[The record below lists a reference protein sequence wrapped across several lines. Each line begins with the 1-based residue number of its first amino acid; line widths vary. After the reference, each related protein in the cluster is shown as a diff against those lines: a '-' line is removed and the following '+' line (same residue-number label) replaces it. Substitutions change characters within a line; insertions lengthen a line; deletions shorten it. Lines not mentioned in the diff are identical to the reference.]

1 MSGPLNRDVT
11 ASGIRLRVAENGT
24 GGPIVLLHGMFMDHC
39 TWDGVVR
46 VLAHHHRTV
55 APDLPGFGESEKP
68 PSSRYPYGVFAFAEA
83 IADLYAGLELG
94 RCPVIGHA
102 LGGAVALTLAAQH
115 PELVSRLVLV
125 DALCYPVP
133 QRLRRRMV
141 TSPVL
146 GTLLFKQ
153 LMGRTAFRTLVP
165 RTMLSSRP
173 GATGRFDQYYRAFNT
188 PAARGSA
195 LATLRSTADTRPL
208 VAQTS
213 KVAAPTLVVWGR
225 RDRLYPAGFGQR
237 LSREIRG
244 AGFALLDAGH
254 APQEEQ
260 PEALAT
266 LIGDFLNDDRPA
278 QSPR

>member
-11 ASGIRLRVAENGT
+11 ASGVRLRVSEHGS
-24 GGPIVLLHGMFMDHC
+24 GSPLVLLHGMFMDHS

-46 VLAHHHRTV
+46 VLSKSYRTV
-55 APDLPGFGESEKP
+55 APDLPGFGDSEKP
-68 PSSRYPYGVFAFAEA
+68 PNSRYPYGVPAFAEA
-83 IADLYAGLELG
+83 VADLYAGLELG
-94 RCPVIGHA
+94 RCAVVGHA
-102 LGGAVALTLAAQH
+102 LGGAVALTLASQH
-115 PELVSRLVLV
+115 PELVSRLVLI

-133 QRLRRRMV
+133 QVLRRRMV

-153 LMGRTAFRTLVP
+153 LMGKTAFRMLV
-165 RTMLSSRP
+165 RRSMLSSRSSSKD
-173 GATGRFDQYYRAFNT
+173 GFDHYYRVFNT

-195 LATLRSTADTRPL
+195 LATMRSMLDTRAL

-213 KVAAPTLVVWGR
+213 KVSAPTLVVWGR

-260 PEALAT
+260 PDALAAV
-266 LIGDFLNDDRPA
+266 IESFLNDDRPP
-278 QSPR
+278 Q

>member
-11 ASGIRLRVAENGT
+11 ASGVRLRVSEHGS
-24 GGPIVLLHGMFMDHC
+24 GSPVLLLHGMFMDHS

-46 VLAHHHRTV
+46 VLSKSYRTV
-55 APDLPGFGESEKP
+55 APDLPGFGDSEKP
-68 PSSRYPYGVFAFAEA
+68 PSSRYSYGVPAFAEA
-83 IADLYAGLELG
+83 VADLYAGLELG
-94 RCPVIGHA
+94 RCPVVGHA
-102 LGGAVALTLAAQH
+102 LGGAVALTLASQH
-115 PELVSRLVLV
+115 PELVSRLVLI

-141 TSPVL
+141 TSPVW

-153 LMGRTAFRTLVP
+153 LMGKAAFRMLVH
-165 RTMLSSRP
+165 RSMLSSRSSAKD
-173 GATGRFDQYYRAFNT
+173 GFDHYYQAFNT

-195 LATLRSTADTRPL
+195 LATMRSTLDTRAL

-213 KVAAPTLVVWGR
+213 KVSAPTLVVWGR

-260 PEALAT
+260 PDALAAVIET
-266 LIGDFLNDDRPA
+266 FLNDDRPP
-278 QSPR
+278 Q

>member
-11 ASGIRLRVAENGT
+11 ASGVRLRVSEHGS
-24 GGPIVLLHGMFMDHC
+24 GSPLVLLHGMYMEHS

-46 VLAHHHRTV
+46 VLSKSYRTV
-55 APDLPGFGESEKP
+55 APDLPGFGDSEKP
-68 PSSRYPYGVFAFAEA
+68 PNSRYPYGVPAFAEA
-83 IADLYAGLELG
+83 VADLYAGLELG
-94 RCPVIGHA
+94 RCAVVGHA
-102 LGGAVALTLAAQH
+102 LGGAVALTLASQH
-115 PELVSRLVLV
+115 PELVSRLVLI

-133 QRLRRRMV
+133 QVLRRRMV

-153 LMGRTAFRTLVP
+153 LMGKTAFRMLV
-165 RTMLSSRP
+165 RRSMLSSRSSSKD
-173 GATGRFDQYYRAFNT
+173 GFDHYYRVFNT

-195 LATLRSTADTRPL
+195 LATMRSMLDTRAL

-213 KVAAPTLVVWGR
+213 KVSAPTLVVWGR

-260 PEALAT
+260 PDALAAV
-266 LIGDFLNDDRPA
+266 IENFLNDDRPP
-278 QSPR
+278 Q

>member
-11 ASGIRLRVAENGT
+11 ASGVRLRVSEHGS
-24 GGPIVLLHGMFMDHC
+24 GSPLVLLHGMFMDHS

-46 VLAHHHRTV
+46 VLSKSYRTV
-55 APDLPGFGESEKP
+55 APDLPGFGDSEKP
-68 PSSRYPYGVFAFAEA
+68 PNSRYPYGVPAFAEA
-83 IADLYAGLELG
+83 VADLYAGLELG
-94 RCPVIGHA
+94 RCAVVGHA
-102 LGGAVALTLAAQH
+102 LGGAVALTLASQH
-115 PELVSRLVLV
+115 PELVSRLVLI

-133 QRLRRRMV
+133 QVLRRRMV

-153 LMGRTAFRTLVP
+153 LMGKTAFRMLV
-165 RTMLSSRP
+165 RRSMLSSRSSSKD
-173 GATGRFDQYYRAFNT
+173 GFDHYYRVFNT

-195 LATLRSTADTRPL
+195 LATMRSMLDTRAL

-213 KVAAPTLVVWGR
+213 KVSAPTLVVWGR

-260 PEALAT
+260 PDALAAV
-266 LIGDFLNDDRPA
+266 IENFLNDDRPP
-278 QSPR
+278 Q